1 MRRGA
6 VHWVSL
12 DKRRPAIILSPD
24 IRNRLAN
31 DVIIVPCSTSARPMA
46 WHVRIRRGEAGVP
59 EACMAKCEQIAT
71 VPKNWIEP
79 TELGRLSPGRMLQVE
94 LAVLSA
100 LGILAPDIG
109 AAGGSSRLA

>member
-12 DKRRPAIILSPD
+12 DRRRPAVILSPD

-31 DVIIVPCSTSARPMA
+31 DLIVVPCSVSARPMA
-46 WHVRIRRGEAGVP
+46 WHVRLRRGEAGLP
-59 EACMAKCEQIAT
+59 HRCLAKCEQIAT
-71 VPKNWIEP
+71 VPKSWIHP
-79 TELGRLSPGRMLQVE
+79 AELGRLSPGRLREIE

-100 LGILAPDIG
+100 LGILLPG
-109 AAGGSSRLA
+109 AR